1 MGHFTGVIFD
11 LDGTLLNTLEDL
23 ADSMNR
29 VLSGFGFPTHPV
41 EAYKKFVGE
50 GIDRLAYR
58 VLPVD
63 RRDERTVKDCVR
75 EMRRDYAGHWADKTH
90 LYQGIAEMLSAL
102 NANGT
107 VLAIL
112 SNKPDDFTQK
122 MVSTYLGRW
131 RFEMVLGAVP
141 EIAKK
146 PDPAGAL
153 HIAEHLKLPCKK
165 ILYIGDTNTDMV
177 TAQRAG
183 MFGIG
188 VLWGFRDAGELQ
200 ESGAKALIAQ
210 PMELLNFL

>member
-1 MGHFTGVIFD
+1 MGHYTGVIFD
-11 LDGTLLNTLEDL
+11 LDGTLLDTLDDL

-41 EAYKKFVGE
+41 DAYKRFVGD
-50 GIDRLAYR
+50 GIEKLAYR
-58 VLPVD
+58 VLPGD
-63 RRDERTVKDCVR
+63 RRDERTVMDCVR
-75 EMRRDYAGHWADKTH
+75 EMRRDYGQHWADKTH
-90 LYQGIAEMLSAL
+90 LYPGIAEMLTAL
-102 NANGT
+102 IADGII
-107 VLAIL
+107 LAIL
-112 SNKPDDFTQK
+112 SNKPDSFTQK
-122 MVSTYLGRW
+122 VVSAYLERW

-153 HIAEHLKLPCKK
+153 HIAEHLELPCEK

-188 VLWGFRDAGELQ
+188 VLWGFREAAELQ
-200 ESGAKALIAQ
+200 ASGAKALIAQ
-210 PMELLNFL
+210 PMELLNYV